1 MNEVIYQKSY
11 QDLKQELDTELH
23 KTAEGFV
30 RIGYLLKVARDT
42 SILEESPYK
51 TVTEFAEAEYG
62 LNSTYV
68 SRFISINDRFSQD
81 GYSDCL
87 DSKYQGYGYAKLTVM
102 LQLPD
107 SMAEELS
114 PEMSKKEIEAIKEE
128 FDEEKKVSDI
138 ERVIEGNNP
147 LAHNLDDVDERL
159 ELLYQTVLA
168 LGEDEPELYIKVA
181 AVDADNQLTELP
193 RIMVPSDV
201 KVYSIRVI
209 GKGRMMLTIKEGS
222 EDISIVNSRSGEK
235 ETYSWSEIAAAWE
248 YAGVLQ
254 QGKTPIEKWEARYE
268 KKWEIAPVQQATEDA
283 SEPKKET
290 PKKKESKVTKAKP
303 DKKEPQK
310 EAEPTKEAIEDE
322 QIEGQM
328 NFEEACPEI
337 IPGATENDCSS
348 QIQPEMIASQ
358 EDGDESQELEEV
370 SQRRSSIVDMSTIGA
385 TLAKFPEAVEI
396 ERKEVIEL
404 LDGLRAEVCKD
415 NITSNSI
422 RELKDNTGYLVT
434 KALANLAEA
443 LWDYEAE
450 LPDDDEDEE

>member
-1 MNEVIYQKSY
+1 MNEITYQKSY
-11 QDLKQELDTELH
+11 QDFKQELDTEFR

-42 SILEESPYK
+42 GVLEESPYN

-62 LNSTYV
+62 LNSTSV
-68 SRFISINDRFSQD
+68 SRFISINDRFAED
-81 GYSDCL
+81 GYSNKL

-107 SMAEELS
+107 SLNEELS
-114 PEMSKKEIEAIKEE
+114 PEMTKREIETIKEE

-138 ERVIEGNNP
+138 ERIIEPSNP
-147 LAHNLDDVDERL
+147 VAYNLEDVDERM
-159 ELLYQTVLA
+159 ELLYQTILA
-168 LGEDEPELYIKVA
+168 LGEAEPELYIKVA
-181 AVDADNQLTELP
+181 AVDADNQLSELP

-201 KVYSIRVI
+201 KVYSIRVM
-209 GKGRMMLTIKEGS
+209 GKGRMMLTLKEGS
-222 EDISIVNSRSGEK
+222 EEISIVNSRSGEK
-235 ETYSWSEIAAAWE
+235 QTYGWADIAAAWI

-254 QGKTPIEKWEARYE
+254 QDKTPIEKWEARYD
-268 KKWEIAPVQQATEDA
+268 KKWEIAPVQQTTEDI
-283 SEPKKET
+283 SEPKKKT

-310 EAEPTKEAIEDE
+310 EAELIEESIEDE

-337 IPGATENDCSS
+337 IPDATENDYNL
-348 QIQPEMIASQ
+348 QMQPEMIASQ
-358 EDGDESQELEEV
+358 EDEDESQELEEV
-370 SQRRSSIVDMSTIGA
+370 SQRRSNIVDMATIG
-385 TLAKFPEAVEI
+385 TTISKFPEAVET

-443 LWDYEAE
+443 LWNYETE
-450 LPDDDEDEE
+450 LPDDDEE